1 MKARSVN
8 VCITYKGK
16 DISLDIAPFL
26 TAFTFTDNSGKT
38 ADDIS
43 FSLMDRKGLWLDS
56 WFPSKGDTV
65 KCSIVADDNTAQSLP
80 CGQYEVDQID
90 YSCPPRVMTIKA
102 VSTAITKGMKN
113 EKHNRTWE
121 NAGIKLIASDI
132 ANNNGLSL
140 YFDGEDIT
148 LERREQIQQSDMEF
162 LSDLC
167 SDYGFQVK
175 VNEGKLIIYDHE
187 LNDEKEAVAELK
199 SDDPKI
205 ISWKFST
212 KASGIYKK
220 AHVKYHNAAKN
231 ETFEAEEEDD
241 STEGTE
247 RIYEYSGYIETDGD
261 AKALAKKMLYELN
274 KQETSCTITLMG
286 DMRFRAG
293 VNVTLSG
300 FGAFDGKYN
309 ISKVTHSVNNG
320 YTTTIE
326 IKQEPQSKK
335 TAKKKKAKA
344 QTPQMGYYTGDK
356 YYSKE

>member
-1 MKARSVN
+1 MIARSVN
-8 VCITYKGK
+8 VVITYKGK

-26 TAFTFTDNSGKT
+26 TSFTFTDNSGKT

-43 FSLMDRKGLWLDS
+43 FTLMDRKGLWLSS
-56 WFPSKGDTV
+56 WFPAKGDKVT
-65 KCSIVADDNTAQSLP
+65 CSIVVDDQTAKSLP
-80 CGQYEVDQID
+80 CGVYEVDQID
-90 YSCPPRVMTIKA
+90 YSAPPQTMTIKA
-102 VSTAITKGMKN
+102 VSAAITKGMKN

-132 ANNNGLSL
+132 ANNNGLAL
-140 YFDGEDIT
+140 YFDAEDIT

-162 LSDLC
+162 INSLC
-167 SDYGFQVK
+167 SDYGLEVK
-175 VNEGKLIIYDHE
+175 VNEGKLIIYDGE
-187 LNDEKEAVAELK
+187 LNDDKESVAELK

-231 ETFEAEEEDD
+231 ETYEAEDEDD

-247 RIYEYSGYIETDGD
+247 RVYEYSGYIESDGD
-261 AKALAKKMLYELN
+261 AKALAKRMLYEAN
-274 KQETSCTITLMG
+274 KKETSCSIVLMG

-293 VNVTLSG
+293 SNVTFSG

-309 ISKVTHSVNNG
+309 ISKAVHTVGNG
-320 YTTTIE
+320 YTTTLE
-326 IKQEPQSKK
+326 VKQEKQSKK
-335 TAKKKKAKA
+335 KAKKKKA
-344 QTPQMGYYTGDK
+344 QSQMPYYTGDK
-356 YYSKE
+356 FYSKE